1 VTAHDWGGIVI
12 HDATTVDQAE
22 KAVSAGVDGLMLV
35 CAGAGGLDGLLN
47 PFAFVA
53 RVRAIFDG
61 IIQLAGGIATGR
73 DIAAAQVLG
82 ADMVCM
88 GTRFIATLESGVADG
103 HKQMLVMIG
112 VLAGLDGSFDAV
124 PLIMR
129 NQTLS
134 PVSGLPVRGTD
145 RRRAFDTR
153 RSTRWLQRE
162 SRQQFLHLRLDLDP
176 EGGQEARDSAVHGDD
191 ENQVN
196 QLFASDRS
204 FDAGEDIVVGA
215 SPRGDLPG
223 QRHDA
228 ARRFGNVAAGH

>member
-1 VTAHDWGGIVI
+1 MTAHDWGGIVI

-22 KAVSAGVDGLMLV
+22 KAVLAGIDGLMLV
-35 CAGAGGLDGLLN
+35 CAGAGGLGGLLN
-47 PFAFVA
+47 SFAFVA

-112 VLAGLDGSFDAV
+112 VLAGFDGSFDAV

-145 RRRAFDTR
+145 RRRHSIRGGQLAGFSGNRASSSSISGSTSIPKVVR
-153 RSTRWLQRE
+153 KRVIPQYMETMKTKSTSCSRPIAASTRALPKPI
-162 SRQQFLHLRLDLDP
+162 S
-176 EGGQEARDSAVHGDD
+176 AR
-191 ENQVN
+191 
-196 QLFASDRS
+196 
-204 FDAGEDIVVGA
+204 
-215 SPRGDLPG
+215 
-223 QRHDA
+223 
-228 ARRFGNVAAGH
+228 